1 VVVRVPLALPPPPIL
16 VPSYDPRPLQG
27 RNFVSLEAT
36 VGDDG
41 MIYIRE
47 TDQPDVV
54 AVTTPAKWEAFVLG
68 VKAGEFDHFVD
79 QVEQEVQ

>member
-1 VVVRVPLALPPPPIL
+1 
-16 VPSYDPRPLQG
+16 
-27 RNFVSLEAT
+27 VSLEAT

-54 AVTTPAKWEAFVLG
+54 AVTTPVKWEAFVKG
-68 VKAGEFDHFVD
+68 VKAGEFDHFAED
-79 QVEQEVQ
+79 IAAEQVAGPGRPQGR

>member
-1 VVVRVPLALPPPPIL
+1 M
-16 VPSYDPRPLQG
+16 
-27 RNFVSLEAT
+27 SLEAI

-54 AVTTPAKWEAFVLG
+54 AVTTPAKWEAFVKG
-68 VKAGEFDHFVD
+68 VRAGEFDHFAED
-79 QVEQEVQ
+79 CFTEDCVEYADREVEV